1 MSAAAKPAAKP
12 KPPTTKSYAYQK
24 NSRRVLLDLLA
35 GGPRFLVEIHRI
47 TGISVKSVQENLR
60 MLTTERGAVV
70 RCRRVPAPVSM
81 RTGRAATQWQWYR
94 TDTGPLSAAG
104 EAARGAPMKP
114 LQGSGLAG
122 RPIVLRPGSDWALR
136 TTPLV
141 TLCGGLE
148 VEA

>member
-1 MSAAAKPAAKP
+1 
-12 KPPTTKSYAYQK
+12 
-24 NSRRVLLDLLA
+24 
-35 GGPRFLVEIHRI
+35 
-47 TGISVKSVQENLR
+47 

-81 RTGRAATQWQWYR
+81 RTGRAAAQWQWYR
-94 TDTGPLSAAG
+94 TDAGPLSAAG
-104 EAARGAPMKP
+104 EAARGTPMKP

>member
-81 RTGRAATQWQWYR
+81 RTGRAALQWQWYR
-94 TDTGPLSAAG
+94 TDAGPLSVAG
-104 EAARGAPMKP
+104 EVRGAPMKP

-148 VEA
+148 VDA

>member
-12 KPPTTKSYAYQK
+12 KPATAKSYAYQK
-24 NSRRVLLDLLA
+24 NSRRVILGMLA
-35 GGPRFLVEIHRI
+35 EGPRFMVEIHRI
-47 TGISVKSVQENLR
+47 TGISLRSVQWNVRRLQDEP
-60 MLTTERGAVV
+60 GSVV
-70 RCRRVPAPVSM
+70 RTRRVPAPASM
-81 RTGRAATQWQWYR
+81 RVGRSQLQWQVYR
-94 TDTGPLSAAG
+94 TDARWQAESKA
-104 EAARGAPMKP
+104 AARGAPMKP

>member
-94 TDTGPLSAAG
+94 TDAGPLSVAG
-104 EAARGAPMKP
+104 EVRGAPMKP

-122 RPIVLRPGSDWALR
+122 RPIVLRPGSDYALR
-136 TTPLV
+136 SEPYISM
-141 TLCGGLE
+141 
-148 VEA
+148 EARR

>member
-1 MSAAAKPAAKP
+1 MSAAAKSAAKP
-12 KPPTTKSYAYQK
+12 KPATAKSYAYQK

-60 MLTTERGAVV
+60 ALTGERGSVV

-104 EAARGAPMKP
+104 EVRGVPMRP

>member
-81 RTGRAATQWQWYR
+81 RTGRAALQWQWYR
-94 TDTGPLSAAG
+94 TDTGPLSVAG
-104 EAARGAPMKP
+104 EVRGVPMRP

>member
-1 MSAAAKPAAKP
+1 MSAAAKSSAKP
-12 KPPTTKSYAYQK
+12 KPATAKSYAYQK
-24 NSRRVLLDLLA
+24 NSRRTLLDLLA

-47 TGISVKSVQENLR
+47 TGISPKSVQENLR
-60 MLTTERGAVV
+60 ALTGEPGSVV

-81 RTGRAATQWQWYR
+81 RTGRAALQWQWYR
-94 TDTGPLSAAG
+94 TDAGLLSAAG
-104 EAARGAPMKP
+104 EVRGAPMKP

>member
-1 MSAAAKPAAKP
+1 
-12 KPPTTKSYAYQK
+12 
-24 NSRRVLLDLLA
+24 
-35 GGPRFLVEIHRI
+35 
-47 TGISVKSVQENLR
+47 
-60 MLTTERGAVV
+60 
-70 RCRRVPAPVSM
+70 
-81 RTGRAATQWQWYR
+81 
-94 TDTGPLSAAG
+94 
-104 EAARGAPMKP
+104 MKP

>member
-12 KPPTTKSYAYQK
+12 KPPTAKSYAYQK
-24 NSRRVLLDLLA
+24 NSRRTLLDLLA
-35 GGPRFLVEIHRI
+35 GGPRFLVEMQRL
-47 TGISVKSVQENLR
+47 TGISGKSVRENLR
-60 MLTTERGAVV
+60 ALTGETGSVV

-81 RTGRAATQWQWYR
+81 RTGRAALQWQWYR
-94 TDTGPLSAAG
+94 TDAGPLSAAG
-104 EAARGAPMKP
+104 EAARGVPMKP

-141 TLCGGLE
+141 TLCGGGE
-148 VEA
+148 GGA